1 MLKLNKLYRRFYR
14 GEDIIVERN
23 YESGVWHDTTELVPN
38 AVMNNQISNQA
49 VVLGNGPSR
58 LEFEMNLIKNHK
70 GGLLGSRALQTYG
83 CNALYRDYAP
93 HFLIARGNN
102 IIDDLAKSSYV
113 NDHIVYTSS
122 IHLLEH
128 PGKFYLIPHDPYTDA
143 GTTALYIAAFDG
155 HKKIFMLGF
164 DNQDT
169 SGHNYNVYAG
179 TPGYP
184 ELKETVLDYK
194 WIADKAA
201 LFNTYNE
208 TEFIRVTKKG
218 LEPIPESWK
227 YCPNFRAINYNQ
239 FALEADL

>member
-1 MLKLNKLYRRFYR
+1 MLKINKLYRRYYR

-23 YESGVWHDTTELVPN
+23 YQGGVWHDTTELVPN

-58 LEFEMNLIKNHK
+58 LEFEMSLIKNHK
-70 GGLLGSRALQTYG
+70 GGLLGARTLQTYG

-93 HFLIARGNN
+93 NFLIARGNS
-102 IIDDLAKSSYV
+102 IINEIAASNYV
-113 NDHIVYTSS
+113 KDHIVYTSS

-128 PGKFYLIPHDPYTDA
+128 PNKFYLIPHDPYTDA

-155 HKKIFMLGF
+155 HKKVFMLGF

-169 SGHNYNVYAG
+169 AGYNYNVYAG
-179 TPGYP
+179 TPGYQGTHD
-184 ELKETVLDYK
+184 TVDDLK
-194 WIADKAA
+194 WIRDKKAV
-201 LFNTYNE
+201 FDTYNE

-218 LEPIPESWK
+218 TEPVPELWK
-227 YCPNFRAINYNQ
+227 YAPNFRTINYNQ